1 MRISKI
7 GKALILA
14 AILTGSVMLS
24 AGPGTAEAVTAD
36 ISGFD
41 LFYYT
46 VTGSGVTNLAC
57 GAQTTQTGDNV
68 TATIDCSSATG
79 GTLTG
84 TIDQAASP
92 KQYSGTITFGPPF
105 NYTVTFAGPVSN
117 GGSTGSGNWSCTSGC
132 VAGGTYTFSRIAPST
147 PECAVLP
154 AGPPTE
160 VTLTSSFGDQLIIP
174 AGSVNGGVGG
184 TTICAQVI
192 SLPVGVGAG
201 SNILSRAY
209 HLTPEGTTFD
219 PPATAVYH
227 YSDDEIVPGM
237 DETNLKVA
245 VYDNVQNR
253 WKLLASIV
261 DTVNNTVTIFP
272 VNHFSMFA
280 AGFDCGTGP
289 DTDSAFGDP
298 DGIPDLCDLND
309 DDDGCSDSQEN
320 GLDETLGG
328 LRDPLSPHDFYDVA
342 GGGGGPPDGIV
353 DLSNDIF
360 GVIQHYAPTGTEPQ
374 YDVNF
379 DRGPSAGPNVWN
391 MTAPDGVIDLTN
403 DILGVIQ
410 QYQHSCQ

>member
-1 MRISKI
+1 MRITKI

-14 AILTGSVMLS
+14 AIVAGTLTLS
-24 AGPGTAEAVTAD
+24 GRLGTAEAVTVD
-36 ISGFD
+36 ISGFQ
-41 LFYYT
+41 LIYYT
-46 VTGSGVTNLAC
+46 IAGSSEPNLAC
-57 GAQTTQTGDNV
+57 GAQMTQTGDNL

-105 NYTVTFAGPVSN
+105 NYTVTLGGPVSDD
-117 GGSTGSGNWSCTSGC
+117 GSTGSGNWSCTSGC
-132 VAGGTYTFSRIAPST
+132 VGVGGTYTFSRIAPST
-147 PECAVLP
+147 PECVDLP
-154 AGPPTE
+154 AGPPEE

-209 HLTPEGTTFD
+209 RLTPEGTTFD
-219 PPATAVYH
+219 PPATAIYH
-227 YSDDEIVPGM
+227 YSDDEIIAGM
-237 DETNLKVA
+237 DETNLRVA

-253 WKLLASIV
+253 WEVMTGIV
-261 DTVNNTVTIFP
+261 DTEANTVTIFP
-272 VNHFSMFA
+272 VNHFSVFTV
-280 AGFDCGTGP
+280 GLDCGTGP

-309 DDDGCSDSQEN
+309 DDDGCSDSQEL

-328 LRDPLSPHDFYDVA
+328 LRNPLIPWDFYDTNGDQV
-342 GGGGGPPDGIV
+342 I
-353 DLSNDIF
+353 DLLNDIL
-360 GVIQHYAPTGTEPQ
+360 GVILHYSPTGAPP
-374 YDVNF
+374 YDITF
-379 DRGPSAGPNVWN
+379 DRGPTAGPNAWN
-391 MTAPDGVIDLTN
+391 MTAPDGVIDLLN

-410 QYQHSCQ
+410 QYNHDCT